1 MGCVKAANPSV
12 KHLHEE
18 LLRSRRDTHIRDTD
32 ALSPEGIQN
41 SDEKSHHRAA
51 SQNLA
56 QSAESQ
62 GIESPKQKA
71 DVEFLE
77 PQDFPLIR
85 DLSGGGSFIQQPLD
99 CWLCLGLVKTMPIF
113 HCCLRNCSLKSFSTR
128 ERLQRV
134 VRAPEHPAG
143 LHGKIRSILYNEAG
157 VDALMASRG

>member
-1 MGCVKAANPSV
+1 MKAANPSV

-18 LLRSRRDTHIRDTD
+18 LLHSRRDTHIRGTD
-32 ALSPEGIQN
+32 AVSPEGIQN
-41 SDEKSHHRAA
+41 RDEKSHRRAA
-51 SQNLA
+51 SQNSA

-99 CWLCLGLVKTMPIF
+99 CWLCLGLVKAMPIF
-113 HCCLRNCSLKSFSTR
+113 HCCLRNK
-128 ERLQRV
+128 LQFEV
-134 VRAPEHPAG
+134 
-143 LHGKIRSILYNEAG
+143 IFY
-157 VDALMASRG
+157 